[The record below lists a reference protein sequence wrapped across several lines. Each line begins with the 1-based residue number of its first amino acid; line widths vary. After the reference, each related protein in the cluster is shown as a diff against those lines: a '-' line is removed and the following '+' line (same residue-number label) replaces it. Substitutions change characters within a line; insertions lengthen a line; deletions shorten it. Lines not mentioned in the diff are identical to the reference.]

1 MMRKL
6 IVLMLGI
13 SLLFTM
19 TAIADIDELSVQIEN
34 EENEYTQ
41 GEEIIFM
48 SAVQGGHEPYSY
60 NWHFG
65 DGARSTAISP
75 THVYEY
81 TGTYT
86 VILTVTDAQGLTQT
100 SSKSI
105 TIREAGDITEVQIVD
120 AKGGWLFSATVIS
133 TEKVAWSIDITQG
146 FVLMGGHADGVAQGE
161 TPIRLPFSLGFGDTE
176 ITVNAGGRSQTY
188 NGDMVGPFL
197 WING

>member
-1 MMRKL
+1 
-6 IVLMLGI
+6 MLGI

-34 EENEYTQ
+34 EENEYVQ
-41 GEEIIFM
+41 GEEIIFV
-48 SAVQGGHEPYSY
+48 SAVQGGDQPYSY
-60 NWHFG
+60 NWNFG
-65 DGARSTAISP
+65 DASPISTSISP

-100 SSKSI
+100 SSKTI
-105 TIREAGDITEVQIVD
+105 IIREAGDIDEVQIVD

-133 TEKVAWSIDITQG
+133 TEQVAWSIDITQG
-146 FVLMGGHADGVAQGE
+146 FVLMGGHADGVAEGE
-161 TPIRLPFSLGFGDTE
+161 TPIRLPFSLGFGATE

-188 NGDMVGPFL
+188 NGEMVGPFL
-197 WING
+197 WISS